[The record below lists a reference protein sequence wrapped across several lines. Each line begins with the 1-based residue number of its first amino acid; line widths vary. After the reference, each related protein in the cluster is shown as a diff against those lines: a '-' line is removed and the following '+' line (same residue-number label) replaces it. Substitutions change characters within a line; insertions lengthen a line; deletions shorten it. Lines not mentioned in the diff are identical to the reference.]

1 VRSVLRPTTPVDL
14 SAMAQRQR
22 IVDALI
28 ESCAEKTFAAT
39 TITDIVGRA
48 HISRTTFYKRFLDKR
63 ACFEA
68 AVEYCIEELREAALA
83 AHGPGDA
90 PGDAIRKG
98 AVAMLE
104 AMAARPSLAQ
114 LLTGDAV
121 SVDPSVIDRYRGLL
135 IPAIQDLWTEA
146 DEKPEPGTD
155 PKVAFGRA
163 QLLIFNEIAAKRS
176 ERLPELA
183 PQIVYLAVAPFGGHE
198 EAVRQSQ
205 LVEGATTG
213 AGRHGGGA

>member
-1 VRSVLRPTTPVDL
+1 
-14 SAMAQRQR
+14 
-22 IVDALI
+22 
-28 ESCAEKTFAAT
+28 
-39 TITDIVGRA
+39 
-48 HISRTTFYKRFLDKR
+48 
-63 ACFEA
+63 
-68 AVEYCIEELREAALA
+68 
-83 AHGPGDA
+83 
-90 PGDAIRKG
+90 
-98 AVAMLE
+98 MLE

-121 SVDPSVIDRYRGLL
+121 SVDPSVIDRYRALL

-146 DEKPEPGTD
+146 DKKPEAGTD

-163 QLLIFNEIAAKRS
+163 QLLIFNEIAAERS

-213 AGRHGGGA
+213 AGRRGGGA